1 MILRSTVA
9 HRIEEVAAVAVE
21 AAVALEEEGEG
32 RLRDLEEEEMAA
44 AVARPR
50 LSVVIQGTGPVRRVG
65 TKTGRN
71 ALSATAAMH
80 QSRLISRAHHLA
92 RLRLVGGWQA
102 AGRRRIIIIIISSS
116 SSSSS
121 SSRRG

>member
-9 HRIEEVAAVAVE
+9 HRRAVGGGGGGGGGGAWVG
-21 AAVALEEEGEG
+21 AGAG

-102 AGRRRIIIIIISSS
+102 AGRRRIIIIISSS